1 MFVHQQSSRDGLVN
15 SLIFPFKRDVMS
27 ATKLRLNLNHLVQN
41 YQLFIEAAKADGE
54 GASSSE
60 IAAVVKADAYGL
72 GVGPVAQALDKAG
85 CSTFFVAHGFEGKA
99 LRAYLSDA
107 KIYVFHG
114 CLRGEEE
121 LFKHNRLIP
130 VLHSLEGVKRWGK
143 FAESSSYGDCALQ
156 VDTGMNRLGVRA
168 DEFQALSADPSLS
181 EGIKVHLI
189 MSHLA
194 CADEQANPKNK
205 EQLDLFTELMEE
217 RPDWL
222 ADASLSLA
230 NSAGTLLGRT
240 FQFDVCRV
248 GIGLYGG
255 NPFSDQAN
263 PCRPVVSVETPI
275 LQLSDIKM
283 GESVSYGATWTALN
297 PSRIA
302 TIGVGYADGY
312 LRLAGEGGVV
322 AIGAYKAPIIGRV
335 TMDLI
340 MLDVTDI
347 PEDQIQV
354 GTMVELMGEQVT
366 VDEIAEHARTIGYE
380 VLTSLG
386 QRYQRDYIFDH

>member
-1 MFVHQQSSRDGLVN
+1 
-15 SLIFPFKRDVMS
+15 MS

-41 YQLFIEAAKADGE
+41 YQLFVEAAKADGE
-54 GASSSE
+54 RSSSSE

-72 GVGPVAQALDKAG
+72 GVGPVAKTLEAAG
-85 CSTFFVAHGFEGKA
+85 CSTFFVAHGFEGEA
-99 LRAYLSDA
+99 LRAHLADV

-114 CLRGEEE
+114 CLEGEEE
-121 LFKHNRLIP
+121 LFKLNRLIP
-130 VLHSLEGVKRWGK
+130 VLHSVDGVKRWVK

-156 VDTGMNRLGVRA
+156 VDTGMNRLGVSA
-168 DEFQALSADPSLS
+168 DEFQALCDDPTLS
-181 EGIKVHLI
+181 ERIKVHLI

-205 EQLDLFTELMEE
+205 EQLEMFTELMKG
-217 RPDWL
+217 RSDWL

-230 NSAGTLLGRT
+230 NSAGTLLGHA

-255 NPFSDQAN
+255 NPFSGQAN
-263 PCRPVVSVETPI
+263 PCRSVVSVETPI
-275 LQLSDIKM
+275 LQLSEINK
-283 GESVSYGATWTALN
+283 GESVSYGATWTASK

-322 AIGAYKAPIIGRV
+322 AIGAHRAPIIGRV

-340 MLDVTDI
+340 MIDVTDI
-347 PEDQIQV
+347 PEDQIKV
-354 GTMVELMGEQVT
+354 GTMVELMGEQIT
-366 VDEIAEHARTIGYE
+366 VDEIAEHGRTISYE

-386 QRYQRDYIFDH
+386 QRYQRDYILGH